1 MLYFDTSF
9 LVPLLIPEETS
20 MRIEGFF
27 HHLPPEE
34 MLAVSQWTRIEFA
47 SVLSRLVRMRQFDLH
62 VARECAER
70 FTRLL
75 DESFNIIAPG
85 EGDFGRCWDFLVRFD
100 NGLRAGDALHLAIA
114 ENHGAEKIYTLD
126 NGLLAAGKL
135 LKLPVDRGITL

>member
-85 EGDFGRCWDFLVRFD
+85 EGTLGVAGISWCASITACGRETPFI
-100 NGLRAGDALHLAIA
+100 LRLQKTTVLR
-114 ENHGAEKIYTLD
+114 KYT
-126 NGLLAAGKL
+126 
-135 LKLPVDRGITL
+135 R